1 MKLFASID
9 QGTSST
15 RTIIFD
21 KDLKTV
27 DSRQEAY
34 ELNFPNSGWVEID
47 PEVLRNSVM
56 NTMEPLV
63 DKYKDKL
70 NSISITNQRESTII
84 WNKKTGN
91 AIYPIIVW
99 QDRRTEGYCNELKRQ
114 GHESMIQ
121 NKTGL
126 VIDPYFS
133 ATKIKW
139 ILNNVKQA
147 KVLLKSNNLLFG
159 TVDTFLIWK
168 LTKGKQHLTEA
179 SNASRTMLYNI
190 NNNKWDKEILKKLNI
205 PQKIL
210 PEVKNSAD
218 NFGKTDKKITG
229 VEISIS
235 AVLGDQQAAA
245 FGQTC
250 FEKGS
255 IKSTYGT
262 GAFVIMNT
270 GPKKINSKNKL
281 LTTICYRLNNKNTYA
296 LEGSIF
302 IAGAGVQW
310 LRDKVKL
317 IKKAPETEKISKSS
331 KVNDGVFVVPA
342 FSGMGAPYW
351 RPDAR
356 GVITGLTRD
365 SDWKSIVR
373 ATVESVGYQSFDLF
387 DSMNKDGLKPKI
399 VKVDGGMV
407 ANNWFTQFLADII
420 NLKVV
425 RPKILETTALGV
437 ALLAGLQIGEYKSLN
452 QIKNM
457 WKKDRVFSPNIKKTL
472 RNELLAGW
480 KLAIPGPPLRTLC
493 LLFERFHPRGTRSP
507 ARPPILR
514 SLQLPVLR
522 LRYGRFGFHLRH
534 SIPQHVPPL

>member
-1 MKLFASID
+1 LKKFIISID
-9 QGTSST
+9 QGTTSS
-15 RTIIFD
+15 RVILFD
-21 KDLKTV
+21 TKGNIV
-27 DSRQEAY
+27 FVSQY
-34 ELNFPNSGWVEID
+34 EFKQYFPKNGWVEHNPNEIWSTT
-47 PEVLRNSVM
+47 LRALKQVIN
-56 NTMEPLV
+56 
-63 DKYKDKL
+63 KAKKL
-70 NSISITNQRESTII
+70 KGHILTIGITNQRETTIL
-84 WNKKTGN
+84 WNKKTGKPIYN
-91 AIYPIIVW
+91 AIVW
-99 QDRRTEGYCNELKRQ
+99 QDRRTQDYCKLLKKKNYENLFR
-114 GHESMIQ
+114 

-126 VIDPYFS
+126 FIDPYFS

-139 ILNNVKQA
+139 ILDNVKIS
-147 KVLLKSNNLLFG
+147 KKLLSSNDLLFG

-331 KVNDGVFVVPA
+331 KINDGVFVVPA

-437 ALLAGLQIGEYKSLN
+437 ALLAGYQIGEYKSLN

-457 WKKDRVFSPNIKKTL
+457 WKKDRIFKPKMKQNFRKD
-472 RNELLAGW
+472 LLNGW
-480 KLAIPGPPLRTLC
+480 KLAIKKTL
-493 LLFERFHPRGTRSP
+493 
-507 ARPPILR
+507 A
-514 SLQLPVLR
+514 
-522 LRYGRFGFHLRH
+522 
-534 SIPQHVPPL
+534 

>member
-1 MKLFASID
+1 LKFIISID
-9 QGTSST
+9 QGTTSS
-15 RTIIFD
+15 RVILFD
-21 KDLKTV
+21 TKGKIV
-27 DSRQEAY
+27 FVSQFEFKQY
-34 ELNFPNSGWVEID
+34 FPKNGWVEHNPNEIWSTTLKALKQ
-47 PEVLRNSVM
+47 VIN
-56 NTMEPLV
+56 
-63 DKYKDKL
+63 KAKKL
-70 NSISITNQRESTII
+70 KGHILTIGITNQRETTIL
-84 WNKKTGN
+84 WNKKTGKPIYN
-91 AIYPIIVW
+91 AIVW
-99 QDRRTEGYCNELKRQ
+99 QDRRTQDYCKLLKKKNYENSFR
-114 GHESMIQ
+114 

-126 VIDPYFS
+126 FIDPYFS

-139 ILNNVKQA
+139 ILDNVKIS
-147 KVLLKSNNLLFG
+147 KKLLGSNDLLFG

-317 IKKAPETEKISKSS
+317 IKKALETEKISKSS
-331 KVNDGVFVVPA
+331 KINDGVFVVPA

-387 DSMNKDGLKPKI
+387 DSMNKDGLKPRI

-437 ALLAGLQIGEYKSLN
+437 ALLAGYQIREYKSLN

-457 WKKDRVFSPNIKKTL
+457 WKKDRIFNPKMKQNFRKD
-472 RNELLAGW
+472 LLNGW
-480 KLAIPGPPLRTLC
+480 KLAIKKTL
-493 LLFERFHPRGTRSP
+493 
-507 ARPPILR
+507 A
-514 SLQLPVLR
+514 
-522 LRYGRFGFHLRH
+522 
-534 SIPQHVPPL
+534 

>member
-1 MKLFASID
+1 MKKFIISID
-9 QGTSST
+9 QGTTSS
-15 RTIIFD
+15 RVILFD
-21 KDLKTV
+21 TKGNIV
-27 DSRQEAY
+27 FVSQY
-34 ELNFPNSGWVEID
+34 EFKQYFPKNGWVEHNPNEIWSTTLKALKQ
-47 PEVLRNSVM
+47 VIN
-56 NTMEPLV
+56 
-63 DKYKDKL
+63 KAKKL
-70 NSISITNQRESTII
+70 KGHILTIGITNQRETTIL
-84 WNKKTGN
+84 WNKKTGKPIYN
-91 AIYPIIVW
+91 AIVW
-99 QDRRTEGYCNELKRQ
+99 QDRRTQDYCKLLKKKNYENLFR
-114 GHESMIQ
+114 

-126 VIDPYFS
+126 FIDPYFS

-139 ILNNVKQA
+139 ILDNVKIS
-147 KVLLKSNNLLFG
+147 KKLLSSNDLLFG

-437 ALLAGLQIGEYKSLN
+437 ALLAGHQIGEYKSLN

-457 WKKDRVFSPNIKKTL
+457 WKKDRIFNPKMKQNFRKD
-472 RNELLAGW
+472 LLKGW
-480 KLAIPGPPLRTLC
+480 KLAIKKTL
-493 LLFERFHPRGTRSP
+493 
-507 ARPPILR
+507 A
-514 SLQLPVLR
+514 
-522 LRYGRFGFHLRH
+522 
-534 SIPQHVPPL
+534 

>member
-1 MKLFASID
+1 MKKFIISID
-9 QGTSST
+9 QGTTSS
-15 RTIIFD
+15 RVILFD
-21 KDLKTV
+21 TKGNIV
-27 DSRQEAY
+27 FVSQY
-34 ELNFPNSGWVEID
+34 EFKQYFPKNGWVEHNPNEIWSTTLKALKQ
-47 PEVLRNSVM
+47 VIN
-56 NTMEPLV
+56 
-63 DKYKDKL
+63 KAKKL
-70 NSISITNQRESTII
+70 KGHILTIGITNQRETTIL
-84 WNKKTGN
+84 WNKKTGKPIYN
-91 AIYPIIVW
+91 AIVW
-99 QDRRTEGYCNELKRQ
+99 QDRRTQDYCKLLKKKNYENLFR
-114 GHESMIQ
+114 

-126 VIDPYFS
+126 FIDPYFS

-139 ILNNVKQA
+139 ILDNVKIS
-147 KVLLKSNNLLFG
+147 KKLLSSNDLLFG

-190 NNNKWDKEILKKLNI
+190 NNNKWDKEILRKLNI

-437 ALLAGLQIGEYKSLN
+437 ALLAGYQIGEHKSLN
-452 QIKNM
+452 QIKDM
-457 WKKDRVFSPNIKKTL
+457 WKKDRIFKPKMKQNFRKD
-472 RNELLAGW
+472 LLNGW
-480 KLAIPGPPLRTLC
+480 KLAIKKTL
-493 LLFERFHPRGTRSP
+493 
-507 ARPPILR
+507 A
-514 SLQLPVLR
+514 
-522 LRYGRFGFHLRH
+522 
-534 SIPQHVPPL
+534 